1 MKMVSARRWPAR
13 PWSSGRAWIAA
24 GCAAASAVLLAGCQ
38 LPGSGSSGALE
49 QAPAGSSITV
59 ASVPGVGDAPLYVAQ
74 QEGLFQQA
82 GLTVHIRS
90 YPTAAAEVAA
100 LHSGAAN
107 VAAGDYA
114 SFFYEQEQATS
125 PASSTSTK
133 PNDAAA
139 SMVVLADGYDAAPDI
154 MDVLV
159 PANSPI
165 TSPQDLQGKT
175 IGTAE
180 PQLMPY
186 TVGGPPYSLETVAA
200 SSVLENDGVQP
211 NQVTWAPMSADR
223 LIPALRSHAV
233 DAILV
238 TEPEIYQA
246 ESQIGARSVLDAC
259 SGETV
264 NLPLEGYFASASYAR
279 HHHDALAAFH
289 AALMRAQASA
299 NQPAPLDNA
308 LTHSAGMSRE
318 TASLITV
325 GVYPTSLR
333 VSSLQRVADLMSF
346 YGSLTRPLDISSMVF
361 R

>member
-1 MKMVSARRWPAR
+1 MLSARRWPAR
-13 PWSSGRAWIAA
+13 PWSSGRARIAA

-38 LPGSGSSGALE
+38 LPGSSSSGALE

-90 YPTAAAEVAA
+90 YPTAAAELAA

-114 SFFYEQEQATS
+114 SFFYAQEQATPS
-125 PASSTSTK
+125 ASATSTK
-133 PNDAAA
+133 RNGDAGP
-139 SMVVLADGYDAAPDI
+139 MVVLADGYDAAPDI

-159 PANSPI
+159 RPNSRI
-165 TSPQDLQGKT
+165 TTPQDLQNTT
-175 IGTAE
+175 IGTPPAGL
-180 PQLMPY
+180 PRN
-186 TVGGPPYSLETVAA
+186 GAPYSLETVAA
-200 SSVLENDGVQP
+200 SSVLENDGVSLAK
-211 NQVTWAPMSADR
+211 VHFKPMPEDQ
-223 LIPALRSHAV
+223 LIGALKSGAV
-233 DAILV
+233 GAILV

-264 NLPLEGYFASASYAR
+264 NLPLEGYFAPAAYAKQ
-279 HHHDALAAFH
+279 HQGALAAFH

-299 NQPAPLDNA
+299 NQPAPLNNA
-308 LTHSAGMSRE
+308 LTHSMEINRE

-325 GVYPTSLR
+325 GTYPTSLR

-346 YGSLTRPLDISSMVF
+346 YGSLKRPLDVSGMVF